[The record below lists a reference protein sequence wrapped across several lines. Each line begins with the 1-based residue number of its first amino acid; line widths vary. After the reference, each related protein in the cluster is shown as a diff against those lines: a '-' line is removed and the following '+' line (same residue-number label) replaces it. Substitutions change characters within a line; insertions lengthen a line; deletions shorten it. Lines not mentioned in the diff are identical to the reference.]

1 MRMLD
6 YCPRK
11 NWPPSLGVMVKKN
24 EMVGGSIPVPSP
36 FDSFIMAINANPYFI
51 GFMMLMLNLGGR
63 FIGLELTKSQEAFL
77 QNVWVRRALIFIVLF
92 MGTRNVLVAFWMWLA
107 VVFLLGYVLNENSS
121 LCLFKGGVAGSKC
134 LNVSGSA
141 NANDSASATEGFA
154 QSKLTQEETDIL
166 NKLKAKAGETPLPN
180 SSGPTVATQQQQ
192 QQQQQD
198 HNEQKQDEV
207 DTYLENMNMLRS
219 MNDNPRF

>member
-1 MRMLD
+1 
-6 YCPRK
+6 
-11 NWPPSLGVMVKKN
+11 MVKN
-24 EMVGGSIPVPSP
+24 TEMVGGNMPVPSP

-63 FIGLELTKSQEAFL
+63 FIGLELTKSQETFL

-121 LCLFKGGVAGSKC
+121 MCIFGGVSGVAGSKC
-134 LNVSGSA
+134 ASTGGA
-141 NANDSASATEGFA
+141 NKEGF
-154 QSKLTQEETDIL
+154 QQPKLTPEEAEIL
-166 NKLKAKAGETPLPN
+166 NKLKAKAGESPLPN
-180 SSGPTVATQQQQ
+180 SSSPVATQAQQ
-192 QQQQQD
+192 
-198 HNEQKQDEV
+198 EQEEKQDEV
-207 DTYLENMNMLRS
+207 DTYLENMNMIRS

>member
-1 MRMLD
+1 
-6 YCPRK
+6 
-11 NWPPSLGVMVKKN
+11 MVKN
-24 EMVGGSIPVPSP
+24 TEMVGGSVPVPSP

-77 QNVWVRRALIFIVLF
+77 QNVWVRRLLIFIVLF

-121 LCLFKGGVAGSKC
+121 MCIFKGGIAGSKC
-134 LNVSGSA
+134 TSASANGSA
-141 NANDSASATEGFA
+141 SDSASASASASAKEGFQ
-154 QSKLTQEETDIL
+154 QSKLTQEEAEIL

-180 SSGPTVATQQQQ
+180 SSGPLAQEQQQEEK
-192 QQQQQD
+192 
-198 HNEQKQDEV
+198 HDEV

>member
-1 MRMLD
+1 MRMLG

-11 NWPPSLGVMVKKN
+11 NWRPSLGVMVKKN
-24 EMVGGSIPVPSP
+24 EMVGGSVPVPSP
-36 FDSFIMAINANPYFI
+36 FDGFIMAINANPYFI

-63 FIGLELTKSQEAFL
+63 FIGLELTKSQGTFL

-134 LNVSGSA
+134 T
-141 NANDSASATEGFA
+141 SASAKDNGTEGFV

-166 NKLKAKAGETPLPN
+166 NKLKAKAGESPLPN
-180 SSGPTVATQQQQ
+180 SSGPVAPQ

-198 HNEQKQDEV
+198 QDEQKQDEV

>member
-1 MRMLD
+1 
-6 YCPRK
+6 
-11 NWPPSLGVMVKKN
+11 MVKN
-24 EMVGGSIPVPSP
+24 TEMVGGSVPIPSP

-121 LCLFKGGVAGSKC
+121 MCIFGGVSGVAGSKC
-134 LNVSGSA
+134 
-141 NANDSASATEGFA
+141 ASAATDAKEGF
-154 QSKLTQEETDIL
+154 QQPKLTPEEAEIL
-166 NKLKAKAGETPLPN
+166 NKLKAKAGESPLPN
-180 SSGPTVATQQQQ
+180 SSSPVATQA
-192 QQQQQD
+192 QQD
-198 HNEQKQDEV
+198 QQEEKQDEV
-207 DTYLENMNMLRS
+207 DTYLENMNMIRS

>member
-1 MRMLD
+1 
-6 YCPRK
+6 
-11 NWPPSLGVMVKKN
+11 MVKN
-24 EMVGGSIPVPSP
+24 TEMVGGSVPVPSP

-121 LCLFKGGVAGSKC
+121 MCIFGGVSGVAGSKC
-134 LNVSGSA
+134 A
-141 NANDSASATEGFA
+141 SASVSAGAAKEGFQ
-154 QSKLTQEETDIL
+154 QSKLTPEEAEIL
-166 NKLKAKAGETPLPN
+166 NKLKAKAGESPLPN
-180 SSGPTVATQQQQ
+180 SSSPITAAKEDQQ
-192 QQQQQD
+192 
-198 HNEQKQDEV
+198 EEKQDEV
-207 DTYLENMNMLRS
+207 DTYLENMNMIRS

>member
-1 MRMLD
+1 MPMLD

-11 NWPPSLGVMVKKN
+11 NWPPSLGVMVKN
-24 EMVGGSIPVPSP
+24 TEMVGGSVPIPSP

-121 LCLFKGGVAGSKC
+121 MCIFGGVSGVAGSKC
-134 LNVSGSA
+134 
-141 NANDSASATEGFA
+141 ASAATDAKEGF
-154 QSKLTQEETDIL
+154 QQPKLTPEEAEIL
-166 NKLKAKAGETPLPN
+166 NKLKAKAGESPLPN
-180 SSGPTVATQQQQ
+180 SSSPVATQA
-192 QQQQQD
+192 QQD
-198 HNEQKQDEV
+198 QQEEKQDEV
-207 DTYLENMNMLRS
+207 DTYLENMNMIRS

>member
-1 MRMLD
+1 M
-6 YCPRK
+6 K
-11 NWPPSLGVMVKKN
+11 NT
-24 EMVGGSIPVPSP
+24 EMVGGSVPVPSP

-121 LCLFKGGVAGSKC
+121 MCIFGGVSGVAGSKC
-134 LNVSGSA
+134 A
-141 NANDSASATEGFA
+141 SASVSAGAAKEGFQ
-154 QSKLTQEETDIL
+154 QSKLTPEEAEIL
-166 NKLKAKAGETPLPN
+166 NKLKAKAGESPLPN
-180 SSGPTVATQQQQ
+180 SSSPITAAKEDQQ
-192 QQQQQD
+192 
-198 HNEQKQDEV
+198 EEKQDEV
-207 DTYLENMNMLRS
+207 DTYLENMNMIRS

>member
-1 MRMLD
+1 
-6 YCPRK
+6 
-11 NWPPSLGVMVKKN
+11 MVKN
-24 EMVGGSIPVPSP
+24 TEMVGGVGPIPSP

-77 QNVWVRRALIFIVLF
+77 QNVWVRRLLIFIVLF

-121 LCLFKGGVAGSKC
+121 MCIFGGVSGVAGSKC
-134 LNVSGSA
+134 SS
-141 NANDSASATEGFA
+141 SSTSATDAKEGF
-154 QSKLTQEETDIL
+154 QQPKLTPEEAEIL
-166 NKLKAKAGETPLPN
+166 NKLKAKAGESPLPN
-180 SSGPTVATQQQQ
+180 SSSPVATQAQQ
-192 QQQQQD
+192 
-198 HNEQKQDEV
+198 EEKQDEV
-207 DTYLENMNMLRS
+207 DTYLENMNMIRS

>member
-1 MRMLD
+1 V
-6 YCPRK
+6 K
-11 NWPPSLGVMVKKN
+11 NT
-24 EMVGGSIPVPSP
+24 EMVGGSVPVPSP

-121 LCLFKGGVAGSKC
+121 MCIFGGVSGVAGSKC
-134 LNVSGSA
+134 SSVSAGSK
-141 NANDSASATEGFA
+141 EGF
-154 QSKLTQEETDIL
+154 QQPKLTPEEAEIL
-166 NKLKAKAGETPLPN
+166 NKLKAKAGESPLPN
-180 SSGPTVATQQQQ
+180 SSSPVATQAQPQQ
-192 QQQQQD
+192 
-198 HNEQKQDEV
+198 EEKQDEV
-207 DTYLENMNMLRS
+207 DTYLENMNMIRS

>member
-1 MRMLD
+1 
-6 YCPRK
+6 
-11 NWPPSLGVMVKKN
+11 
-24 EMVGGSIPVPSP
+24 MVGGSVPVPSP

-121 LCLFKGGVAGSKC
+121 MCLFKGGVAGSKC
-134 LNVSGSA
+134 T
-141 NANDSASATEGFA
+141 NDNGAEGFA
-154 QSKLTQEETDIL
+154 QPKLTQEEADIL

-180 SSGPTVATQQQQ
+180 SSGPVVAEQQKQQQQ
-192 QQQQQD
+192 EQD
-198 HNEQKQDEV
+198 EQKQDEV

>member
-1 MRMLD
+1 MLMLD

-11 NWPPSLGVMVKKN
+11 NWPPSLEVMVKK
-24 EMVGGSIPVPSP
+24 EMMVGGSVPVPSP

-121 LCLFKGGVAGSKC
+121 MCLFKGGVAGSKC
-134 LNVSGSA
+134 TKDNGA
-141 NANDSASATEGFA
+141 EGFA
-154 QSKLTQEETDIL
+154 QPKLTQEEADIL

-180 SSGPTVATQQQQ
+180 SSGPVVAEQQK
-192 QQQQQD
+192 QQQD
-198 HNEQKQDEV
+198 QDEQKQDEV

>member
-11 NWPPSLGVMVKKN
+11 NWRPSLGVMVKKTA
-24 EMVGGSIPVPSP
+24 EMVGGSAPVPSP
-36 FDSFIMAINANPYFI
+36 FDGFIMAINANPYFI

-134 LNVSGSA
+134 VNG
-141 NANDSASATEGFA
+141 TEGFV

-166 NKLKAKAGETPLPN
+166 NKLKAKAGESPLPN
-180 SSGPTVATQQQQ
+180 SSGPVAPQQQQ
-192 QQQQQD
+192 QQGQD
-198 HNEQKQDEV
+198 EQKQDEV